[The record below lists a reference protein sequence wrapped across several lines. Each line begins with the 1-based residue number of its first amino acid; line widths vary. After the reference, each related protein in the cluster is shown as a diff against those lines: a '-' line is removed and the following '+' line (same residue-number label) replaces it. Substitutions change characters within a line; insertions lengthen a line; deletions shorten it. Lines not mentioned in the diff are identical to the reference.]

1 MFRHVVRA
9 TIVAL
14 GVVMLSGI
22 IPFTGSTAYATDGHF
37 LHGVGAVNQ
46 SMGGVGFAVTESLFG
61 TYSLNPAGL
70 TKYEGVQIEFGFE
83 MFKAD
88 RTVSS
93 SFGPFAGSTRSKSEF
108 VPIPAMAFSAQVNDK
123 LVVGLGGLGIGGF
136 GVDYPS
142 ALDNP
147 ILFPRPNGFGQVYSN
162 FSLLKFTPA
171 LAYKVTDDV
180 SIGFAGNLSWAS
192 LAIDPMPAASP
203 AVSPGPDGTL
213 GTMDDQA
220 FYSRATAQDGAFGF
234 GFQVGMLW
242 DINEMVSL
250 GAAYGSPQWF
260 QDFEFNSMYENPNL
274 PNFGHPRDIAF
285 RLDVPAY
292 FGAGVALNTSPNTV
306 IGVDWKY
313 LLYESTKGFELENP
327 DMPFDQTGAVTGFG
341 WQNINVFS
349 VGVQQRVGERLK
361 VRAGYNFS
369 ENPVPDDLSFFN
381 IAAPAIVQHHLAFG
395 MGIQVVPQMSLDF
408 GYYHVFNNEISGPM
422 WNMMGQIPGTSVG
435 SEMKE
440 NSFQMM
446 FVFTPGAG
454 GNGR

>member
-1 MFRHVVRA
+1 MFRHAVRA
-9 TIVAL
+9 TLVAL
-14 GVVMLSGI
+14 GVVMLTGI
-22 IPFTGSTAYATDGHF
+22 IPFTGSDAYATDGHF

-93 SFGPFAGSTRSKSEF
+93 AFGPFSGSTRSKSEF

-147 ILFPRPNGFGQVYSN
+147 VLAPRPNGFGQTYSD
-162 FSLLKFTPA
+162 FSMLKFTPA
-171 LAYKVTDDV
+171 AAYKVTDNV

-192 LAIDPMPAASP
+192 LAIDPMAAASP
-203 AVSPGPDGTL
+203 TVSPGPDGTPM
-213 GTMDDQA
+213 TMDDQA
-220 FYSRATAQDGAFGF
+220 FYSRATAADGAFGF
-234 GFQVGMLW
+234 GFQVGVLW
-242 DINEMVSL
+242 DINEMMSL
-250 GAAYGSPQWF
+250 GVAYNSPQWF

-274 PNFGHPRDIAF
+274 PNFGFPREIDF
-285 RLDVPAY
+285 RLDVPAF
-292 FGAGVALNTSPNTV
+292 FGAGVAINASPETV
-306 IGVDWKY
+306 IGFDWKY
-313 LLYESTKGFELENP
+313 MLYESTKGFELE
-327 DMPFDQTGAVTGFG
+327 DARMPFDQTGAVTGFG
-341 WQNINVFS
+341 WKNINVFS
-349 VGVQQRVGERLK
+349 VGVQQTFADWVK
-361 VRAGYNFS
+361 VRGGYNYS
-369 ENPVPDDLSFFN
+369 DNPVPADLSFFN
-381 IAAPAIVQHHLAFG
+381 VPAPAIVQHHLTFG
-395 MGIQVVPQMSLDF
+395 VGLQVVPQMSLDF
-408 GYYHVFNNEISGPM
+408 GYYHVFDNEISGPM
-422 WNMMGQIPGTSVG
+422 WNMMGPIPGTTVG
-435 SEMKE
+435 SSMKE